1 MTPREER
8 LLACLRERG
17 WEIAWHGPPADRWF
31 CARAVS
37 RPRTGLVVSVS
48 VTPDADLVVE
58 LETLGTPTAA
68 RLSGWIQDVR
78 EALELYHRA
87 ADV

>member
-1 MTPREER
+1 
-8 LLACLRERG
+8 
-17 WEIAWHGPPADRWF
+17 
-31 CARAVS
+31 
-37 RPRTGLVVSVS
+37 VS
-48 VTPDADLVVE
+48 VTPDADLVVQ

>member
-1 MTPREER
+1 
-8 LLACLRERG
+8 
-17 WEIAWHGPPADRWF
+17 
-31 CARAVS
+31 
-37 RPRTGLVVSVS
+37 VS

-58 LETLGTPTAA
+58 LETLGTPTAT